1 MKYSATRFAVAALF
15 VSAGAVSAL
24 GATGTGTTQLS
35 VSVLPEASLTVDT
48 ATTSLTSAVTTFGN
62 FTGATNFTYKIR
74 TAQVG
79 GSGSVKVQ
87 ITSDFAPTGG
97 PSVGSPATGDAL
109 SYSCTIS
116 APGTACAG
124 SVNASTTTQTSVGT
138 FGANAR
144 SAKAGNSGSVSWS
157 LPDDPQYNTGSYSAT
172 ATFTLSVV

>member
-87 ITSDFAPTGG
+87 IT
-97 PSVGSPATGDAL
+97 
-109 SYSCTIS
+109 
-116 APGTACAG
+116 
-124 SVNASTTTQTSVGT
+124 
-138 FGANAR
+138 
-144 SAKAGNSGSVSWS
+144 
-157 LPDDPQYNTGSYSAT
+157 
-172 ATFTLSVV
+172 